1 MNRLYRLLAFGY
13 FPKELPPIFSTR
25 TFARH
30 THSQPDIER
39 LAGNRWQRSS
49 PYLLQQKPH
58 YRRRL
63 DIVCPQAI
71 LGQASI
77 ISSHYD
83 DIRTF
88 FTNHPGNCSR
98 PAFNR
103 KAKFQRAVRPFAIG
117 RGYTQ
122 RKLELRSRF
131 PIILKLDIKNYYR
144 SIYTHSIPWAIHG
157 KGYAKIHIREDN
169 LGNKLDRAVQYG
181 QDGQTI
187 GIPTGPDTSFIISE
201 IILSRIVDELIS
213 NERIKQD
220 RFIRYY
226 DDIEYGCED
235 EGETHKVLAAFED
248 ALGDFELEINP
259 EKVEIFSGPSAIES
273 AWLYRLRDIQKK
285 EGIKANEITEIFSF
299 LAELAQRYPNDH
311 VFRYFLRKMR
321 TSVVDESAWDAY
333 QRILLSLFQEN
344 RGNAREVFD
353 QLSYYKA
360 IGWRL
365 NRKALKEALDRKVH
379 NQLTRAATSE
389 LSWAVYGYM
398 KFDININKE
407 LAEMVLHRGDCP
419 SRVLVTKIIFD
430 RGLALK
436 SSINSIIRSWGDDV
450 LNSTEWLLA
459 YEALVNKWHNRYTSI
474 NLPENHELVEH
485 LRDNEISFIDS
496 TIMDRIALP
505 QIFKKCS
512 TVGEREVDEN
522 EFDLM
527 DFLGNEDDDV
537 EDETTEDDDDVDN
550 VSYDD

>member
-1 MNRLYRLLAFGY
+1 LESQLAQIPLLLS
-13 FPKELPPIFSTR
+13 PK
-25 TFARH
+25 
-30 THSQPDIER
+30 
-39 LAGNRWQRSS
+39 SS
-49 PYLLQQKPH
+49 
-58 YRRRL
+58 
-63 DIVCPQAI
+63 
-71 LGQASI
+71 
-77 ISSHYD
+77 
-83 DIRTF
+83 F
-88 FTNHPGNCSR
+88 
-98 PAFNR
+98 
-103 KAKFQRAVRPFAIG
+103 
-117 RGYTQ
+117 
-122 RKLELRSRF
+122 
-131 PIILKLDIKNYYR
+131 
-144 SIYTHSIPWAIHG
+144 
-157 KGYAKIHIREDN
+157 
-169 LGNKLDRAVQYG
+169 
-181 QDGQTI
+181 
-187 GIPTGPDTSFIISE
+187 
-201 IILSRIVDELIS
+201 SRIVDELIS

-436 SSINSIIRSWGDDV
+436 SSINSIIRSWGDG
-450 LNSTEWLLA
+450 
-459 YEALVNKWHNRYTSI
+459 
-474 NLPENHELVEH
+474 
-485 LRDNEISFIDS
+485 
-496 TIMDRIALP
+496 
-505 QIFKKCS
+505 CS
-512 TVGEREVDEN
+512 KIRPNG
-522 EFDLM
+522 
-527 DFLGNEDDDV
+527 
-537 EDETTEDDDDVDN
+537 
-550 VSYDD
+550 Y

>member
-1 MNRLYRLLAFGY
+1 M
-13 FPKELPPIFSTR
+13 
-25 TFARH
+25 
-30 THSQPDIER
+30 
-39 LAGNRWQRSS
+39 
-49 PYLLQQKPH
+49 LQQKPH
-58 YRRRL
+58 YKRRL
-63 DIVCPQAI
+63 DIICPQAI

-83 DIRTF
+83 YIQDI

-103 KAKFQRAVRPFAIG
+103 KAKFSRAVRPYAIG
-117 RGYTQ
+117 RGYAQ

-144 SIYTHSIPWAIHG
+144 SIYTHSIPWAIYG
-157 KGYAKIHIREDN
+157 KGYAKTHIREDN

-201 IILSRIVDELIS
+201 IILCRIVDGLIS
-213 NERIKQD
+213 DEHIKQD

-235 EGETHKVLAAFED
+235 EGEAHKVLSVFED
-248 ALGDFELEINP
+248 ALRDFELEINP
-259 EKVEIFSGPSAIES
+259 EKVEMLSGPSSIES

-285 EGIKANEITEIFSF
+285 EGINSNEITEIFSF
-299 LAELAQRYPNDH
+299 LAELAHRYPNDH
-311 VFRYFLRKMR
+311 VFRYFLMKMR
-321 TSVVDESAWDAY
+321 TSIVDESAWGAY

-365 NRKALKEALDRKVH
+365 NRKAMKEALDRKVH
-379 NQLTRAATSE
+379 NQLTRGATSE

-398 KFDININKE
+398 KFDINIGKE
-407 LAEMVLHRGDCP
+407 LAEMVLLRGDCP
-419 SRVLVTKIIFD
+419 SRVLITKIIFD
-430 RGLALK
+430 RGITLK
-436 SSINSIIRSWGDDV
+436 SRFNSIIRFWGDDV

-459 YEALVNKWHNRYTSI
+459 YETLANNWHNRYT
-474 NLPENHELVEH
+474 NVRLPDNSELVEH
-485 LRDNEISFIDS
+485 LRDNEISFIDN
-496 TIMDRIALP
+496 TILGRITLP
-505 QIFKKCS
+505 AIFKKYSAEGTC
-512 TVGEREVDEN
+512 EEDDN
-522 EFDLM
+522 EFDS
-527 DFLGNEDDDV
+527 FNPFVNEDGDV
-537 EDETTEDDDDVDN
+537 EDESTEDDDDVDN
-550 VSYDD
+550 IIYDG